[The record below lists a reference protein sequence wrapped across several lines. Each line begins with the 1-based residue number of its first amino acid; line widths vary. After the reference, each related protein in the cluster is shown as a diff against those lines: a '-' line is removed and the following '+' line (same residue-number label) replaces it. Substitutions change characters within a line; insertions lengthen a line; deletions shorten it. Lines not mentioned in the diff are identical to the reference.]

1 MIPTQ
6 TQLLIDLVA
15 VILTLMVL
23 SRIIGDNPLFRI
35 SQYLF
40 VGVSLGYAFV
50 IVWHQVLWPQL
61 RYVAGGNSAIF
72 NAVPLLLGLL
82 LLPRIIGK
90 QTLSWL
96 ANIPLGFIFS
106 VGAALALVG
115 ALGGTLLPQVVATIQ
130 VSLDSS
136 PLEIIGSL
144 ILVAGVIA
152 VLSYFYFTVPEQKGL
167 ARLSAF
173 GARVGRWWLMAT
185 FGFFLAGALL
195 TYLAALNDRL
205 SFLVGWVVRLL
216 MVMGLW
222 SPA

>member
-1 MIPTQ
+1 MISTQ
-6 TQLLIDLVA
+6 TQLVIDLVA
-15 VILTLMVL
+15 VLLTLMVL
-23 SRIIGDNPLFRI
+23 SRIIGDNPLFRV

-61 RYVAGGNSAIF
+61 QYITAGNSPIF

-90 QTLSWL
+90 QSLSWL

-106 VGAALALVG
+106 VGAAVALVG

-130 VSLDSS
+130 ISLDSP
-136 PLEIIGSL
+136 PLEIIGSFL
-144 ILVAGVIA
+144 LVVGVIA
-152 VLSYFYFTVPEQKGL
+152 VLSYFYFTVPGQKGL
-167 ARLSAF
+167 ARFSTF
-173 GARVGRWWLMAT
+173 GASVGRWWLMAT
-185 FGFFLAGALL
+185 FGFFLAGSLL

-205 SFLVGWVVRLL
+205 VFLVGWVVRLL
-216 MVMGLW
+216 MVIGLW